1 MSRKKS
7 SSRRGS
13 SSSSRRSGA
22 ASARGGKSAGGRN
35 ENNDSAR
42 NSRASPGPSSK
53 APYVPAVSPLSHT
66 SEGPDLSAVSDPS
79 MVVLLK
85 LLSKKDE
92 TTKSKALEDLQVKI
106 TGLEDVE
113 DIVLAAW
120 IRLYPRLSTD
130 ISVGV
135 RRFAHIVHGIISQ
148 KSGKKVAR
156 HMSEIVGPWL
166 AGLYDSDRGSARAA
180 GESLNAVFSTQEKIR
195 NVWAACQPDILDYC
209 SSVIENETVKSLS
222 DERQFS
228 SDEAESKFAR
238 VIATCVHTVAHL
250 ISSFSPD
257 LVVTS
262 QLPSE
267 EIEKQSEKY
276 EGLFG
281 KSHLW
286 EFGSY
291 DDPYLRRSIYKLV
304 RTGLSLA
311 IADGL
316 IGFILLNLEV
326 VANTLMVKALLSPQ
340 TGSVGELL
348 DAILDLTSH
357 TYKAW
362 ISVTPP
368 RQKTP
373 LSLVIEFIKRGSQG
387 GSPEYWHRVSKMIT
401 LMPREILPKD
411 VGGVT
416 ELIESIL
423 DGLWGGPEPR
433 SHVTAA
439 WSAYF
444 RVCYHMMATGEVD
457 TQDEVTAYLLR
468 DALYPVF
475 EGFLLRNAENAR
487 YKLPYFGAEI
497 CAAGIAMAGE
507 MADAQIANLVAME
520 VWEKVGGS
528 IMENINPDAVQGAD
542 SPGDRA
548 SRWRKWVDFSAE
560 ILKRDSNYVV
570 DHVKQSIVKT
580 LQLSLD
586 RVIREKGENVEITS
600 LLESLLVQCPGV
612 LKIEEVKKS
621 VALFFADHASE
632 LMSSPSWKHVL
643 SGLIACARKAA
654 GEESFRGAWDKNIRA
669 LLVPSLGKGRREA
682 AVIQLL
688 RSTPTMLQGKLPFV
702 QELDTYVV
710 SKVRESVST
719 DNTVG
724 WEMMR
729 AAMTS
734 PGTVISEAA
743 VTTMFIELS
752 SNFSSEEEDRTV
764 RVLEQ
769 LRLVSKEALAEF
781 SRSESGVEFLS
792 TLLVL
797 TGSPS
802 DEIANAAGRLNKIL
816 EKELSNS
823 SGALVSSLLDALLE
837 SVLEP
842 KDSDPGLNF
851 LAERAHDL
859 VHRAPEDERIALA
872 EKVLF
877 NEDQWRTS
885 LSPFLRRAPKLSL
898 AVSNPIGGAVFLVKD
913 LQNDVSS
920 GEIVRDLDGLS
931 RVLRMAVFIVEFLK
945 TMGIPE
951 RKDGKTTDIL
961 KGIPDGSRA
970 TLLRYLMLVSV
981 LANDNITIR
990 ESNDLW
996 NQYSSGMETE
1006 MLEFVFESQRL
1017 FIESLKD
1024 EPEPVAGGVDS
1035 LPGYISRLLDYL
1047 MDMSKQETPEGFY
1060 SARILETVISTL
1072 SEDRKFS
1079 SEQSQSWLKSIDI
1092 RKGQE
1097 IHRSAALLTGLGESL
1112 EHTKEAERLRNG
1124 LASDITGIVASRA
1137 GEVGLRK
1144 IVLLN
1149 AALPKPGQDILPLPQ
1164 QRAIFLIKH
1173 LLSWFE
1179 DEAFAVNPSYS
1190 VIAEASKAITTVL
1203 PVVKELYGEHW
1214 ELLCEFVANCW
1225 EMCTTVEEVDLP
1237 VIFASLKLFQALKSL
1252 HKVNDDFEDAWN
1264 GQADAMQTSLMRLL
1278 RCSRVGDEHD
1288 QPRSLC
1294 NSLLA
1299 RLTKGINLKYIG
1311 SPEETYSLLNVPSR
1325 SIQEAAF
1332 EVLHRHIPSVQE
1344 EVSVEAA
1351 LSREENFELSL
1362 PQELLSLVMEPPA
1375 CDEALELDSER
1386 GMSWSLRGYL
1396 LAWILIFDHFENSSF
1411 RVRTAYVE
1419 ALRDADFLAPLFNY
1433 TFDILGHSRGKPIDA
1448 SKLPFETYTLD
1459 SSLEDSTDSA
1469 REVHWLL
1476 THIYYLALR
1485 HTPSLVK
1492 RWWTECKSRQRVLA
1506 VEEFTERYMSPLLI
1520 ERELSSV
1527 QAWIQSHS
1535 GGGEDEEMAVKI
1547 LKALTIEVTATYP
1560 IDDQHMEIR
1569 VRIPPTFPLRQV
1581 EVEGVRRVGLTEKD
1595 FRKMQLA
1602 SQTVI
1607 NFQSASIIDGLTL
1620 FRKNMALHFEGV
1632 AECAICYSIVAVTPD
1647 RRLPSKACSTCRNK
1661 FHGTCLFK
1669 WFKSSNSAS
1678 CPLCR
1683 TAFSLYS

>member
-1 MSRKKS
+1 MSKKKS
-7 SSRRGS
+7 SSRGGS
-13 SSSSRRSGA
+13 SSSSRRGGA

-42 NSRASPGPSSK
+42 NIKAGPGSSSK
-53 APYVPAVSPLSHT
+53 TPYVPPVSPLSYT
-66 SEGPDLSAVSDPS
+66 SEGPDLSEVSDPS

-106 TGLEDVE
+106 EGLEDVE

-135 RRFAHIVHGIISQ
+135 RRLAHAVHGIISQ
-148 KSGKKVAR
+148 KSGKRVAR
-156 HMSEIVGPWL
+156 HMSEVVGPWL

-180 GESLNAVFSTQEKIR
+180 GESLNAVFGTQEKIR
-195 NVWAACQPDILDYC
+195 NVWAAYQPDILDYC
-209 SSVIENETVKSLS
+209 SNVVENETVGSLS

-238 VIATCVHTVAHL
+238 VIATCIHTVTHL
-250 ISSFSPD
+250 IS
-257 LVVTS
+257 
-262 QLPSE
+262 QLPPE

-276 EGLFG
+276 EELLGMA
-281 KSHLW
+281 HLW
-286 EFGSY
+286 EFGGY
-291 DDPYLRRSIYKLV
+291 DDPYLRRSIYRLL
-304 RTGLSLA
+304 RTC
-311 IADGL
+311 L
-316 IGFILLNLEV
+316 INQEGFILLSLEV
-326 VANTLMVKALLSPQ
+326 VANALMVKALMSPQ
-340 TGSVGELL
+340 TGSVTELL
-348 DAILDLTSH
+348 DAVLDLTSH

-368 RQKTP
+368 WHKTP
-373 LSLVIEFIKRGSQG
+373 LSLVIKFIKRGSQG
-387 GSPEYWHRVSKMIT
+387 GSPEYWHKVSKMIT

-411 VGGVT
+411 VEGVT
-416 ELIESIL
+416 ELITGVL
-423 DGLWGGPEPR
+423 DGIWSGHEPR
-433 SHVTAA
+433 SHLTAA
-439 WSAYF
+439 WGAYF

-475 EGFLLRNAENAR
+475 EGFLLRNAENAQF
-487 YKLPYFGAEI
+487 KLPYFGAEI
-497 CAAGIAMAGE
+497 CATGIAMAGA
-507 MADAQIANLVAME
+507 MADAQITNLVVKE
-520 VWEKVGGS
+520 IWEKLERS
-528 IMENINPDAVQGAD
+528 IADDVNSGTDQRAD
-542 SPGDRA
+542 SPDDRA
-548 SRWRKWVDFSAE
+548 NRWHKWVDFSAE
-560 ILKRDSNYVV
+560 ILQRDSNSLV
-570 DHVKQSIVKT
+570 DLVKESIAKIV
-580 LQLSLD
+580 LLSRD
-586 RVIREKGENVEITS
+586 RVIKEKGENVEITS
-600 LLESLLVQCPGV
+600 LLESLLVRCPKV

-621 VALFFADHASE
+621 VASFFADHAPE
-632 LMSSPSWKHVL
+632 LMSSPSWRQLL

-654 GEESFRGAWDKNIRA
+654 GEESFQRAWDKNISA
-669 LLVPSLGKGRREA
+669 LLISSLKRERKEA
-682 AVIQLL
+682 AVFQLL
-688 RSTPTMLQGKLPFV
+688 KSTPTLLQGKLPFV

-710 SKVRESVST
+710 NKMRESINT
-719 DNTVG
+719 DNSMG
-724 WEMMR
+724 WEIMR
-729 AAMTS
+729 AAMAS
-734 PGTVISEAA
+734 SGTVISEAT
-743 VTTMFIELS
+743 VSTMFLELLNNLS
-752 SNFSSEEEDRTV
+752 PEEEDRTM
-764 RVLEQ
+764 RTLKQ

-781 SRSESGVEFLS
+781 ARSESGVEFLS

-797 TGSPS
+797 TGSSS

-823 SGALVSSLLDALLE
+823 SGALVSSLLDVLLE

-842 KDSDPGLNF
+842 KDSDPSLNF

-859 VHRAPEDERIALA
+859 VHRVPEDEQTALA

-877 NEDQWRTS
+877 SEDQWRSS
-885 LSPFLRRAPKLSL
+885 LSPFLKKAPRPSL
-898 AVSNPIGGAVFLVKD
+898 AISNPIGGAIFLVKD
-913 LQNDVSS
+913 SQDDASP

-931 RVLRMAVFIVEFLK
+931 KVLRMAVFIVEFLK
-945 TMGIPE
+945 TMGAYE
-951 RKDGKTTDIL
+951 RQDEKVARILRGITD
-961 KGIPDGSRA
+961 DARV
-970 TLLRYLMLVSV
+970 TLLKYLMLVSI
-981 LANDNITIR
+981 LANDNVTIR

-996 NQYSSGMETE
+996 NQYSSGTE
-1006 MLEFVFESQRL
+1006 AEMMEFVFESQR
-1017 FIESLKD
+1017 FFMESLKHES
-1024 EPEPVAGGVDS
+1024 EPGAGGADKI
-1035 LPGYISRLLDYL
+1035 PGYIFKLLDCL
-1047 MDMSKQETPEGFY
+1047 MGMSKQETPEGFY
-1060 SARILETVISTL
+1060 SARILETMISTL
-1072 SEDRKFS
+1072 SQDGKIS
-1079 SEQSQSWLKSIDI
+1079 SAQSQSWLKSIDI

-1097 IHRSAALLTGLGESL
+1097 IHCSTAILTGLGELL
-1112 EHTKEAERLRNG
+1112 EHTKEAEKLRNG
-1124 LASDITGIVASRA
+1124 LASDITGIPASKAREA
-1137 GEVGLRK
+1137 GLRK

-1149 AALPKPGQDILPLPQ
+1149 AALPKPGQDTPPLPQ

-1179 DEAFAVNPSYS
+1179 DEAFAVNPSYP

-1203 PVVKELYGEHW
+1203 PVVRKLYGEHW
-1214 ELLCEFVANCW
+1214 ELLCEYVANCW
-1225 EMCTTVEEVDLP
+1225 AMCTGAEETDLP

-1252 HKVNDDFEDAWN
+1252 YKENDDFEDAWN
-1264 GQADAMQTSLMRLL
+1264 GQADAIYASLMELL
-1278 RCSRVGDEHD
+1278 RSSRVGDEHD
-1288 QPRSLC
+1288 QPRNLC
-1294 NSLLA
+1294 NALLA

-1332 EVLHRHIPSVQE
+1332 GILHRHIPSVQE

-1351 LSREENFELSL
+1351 LSKEENFELSL
-1362 PQELLSLVMEPPA
+1362 PQELLSLVMEPPTG
-1375 CDEALELDSER
+1375 DGALELDSEC

-1396 LAWILIFDHFENSSF
+1396 LTWILIFDHFENSSF
-1411 RVRTAYVE
+1411 KVRTAYAE
-1419 ALRDADFLAPLFNY
+1419 ALKDADFLAPLFNY
-1433 TFDILGHSRGKPIDA
+1433 TFDILGNSGGKPIDA

-1459 SSLEDSTDSA
+1459 SSLEDSTNPTW
-1469 REVHWLL
+1469 EVHWLL
-1476 THIYYLALR
+1476 THIYYRALR
-1485 HTPSLVK
+1485 HTPFLVK
-1492 RWWTECKSRQRVLA
+1492 RWWTECKSRQKVLA
-1506 VEEFTERYMSPLLI
+1506 VEEFTEKYMSPLLI

-1535 GGGEDEEMAVKI
+1535 GGGEDDEMTVKI

-1560 IDDQHMEIR
+1560 IDDQFMEMR

-1607 NFQSASIIDGLTL
+1607 NFQSASIIDGLAL
-1620 FRKNMALHFEGV
+1620 FRKNLALHFEGV

-1647 RRLPSKACSTCRNK
+1647 RRLPNKACATCRNK

-1683 TAFSLYS
+1683 TAFSMYS

>member
-7 SSRRGS
+7 SSRSGG
-13 SSSSRRSGA
+13 SSSSRRGGT
-22 ASARGGKSAGGRN
+22 ASARGGKGAGGRS
-35 ENNDSAR
+35 ESNDSAR
-42 NSRASPGPSSK
+42 NNGASPGPSSK
-53 APYVPAVSPLSHT
+53 APYVPAVSPLSYT
-66 SEGPDLSAVSDPS
+66 SEGPDLSVVSDPS

-85 LLSKKDE
+85 LLLKKDE

-106 TGLEDVE
+106 AGLEDVE

-135 RRFAHIVHGIISQ
+135 RRLAHTVHGIISQ

-166 AGLYDSDRGSARAA
+166 AGLYDSDRGSAKAA
-180 GESLNAVFSTQEKIR
+180 GESLNAVFGTQEKIR
-195 NVWAACQPDILDYC
+195 SVWAAYQQGVLDYC
-209 SSVIENETVKSLS
+209 SNVIENETVNSLS

-250 ISSFSPD
+250 IS
-257 LVVTS
+257 
-262 QLPSE
+262 QLPPE
-267 EIEKQSEKY
+267 EIEKQSGKYGELLEKA
-276 EGLFG
+276 
-281 KSHLW
+281 HLW
-286 EFGSY
+286 EFGAY

-304 RTGLSLA
+304 RA
-311 IADGL
+311 CL
-316 IGFILLNLEV
+316 ISQEGFILLSLEV
-326 VANTLMVKALLSPQ
+326 VANALMVKALMLPQ

-362 ISVTPP
+362 LLVTPP
-368 RQKTP
+368 RQETP

-387 GSPEYWHRVSKMIT
+387 GSPEYWHKVSKIIT

-411 VGGVT
+411 VEGVT
-416 ELIESIL
+416 ELIASIL
-423 DGLWGGPEPR
+423 DGLRGGPEPR

-439 WSAYF
+439 WGAYF

-468 DALYPVF
+468 DAIYPVF
-475 EGFLLRNAENAR
+475 EGFLLGNAENTQF
-487 YKLPYFGAEI
+487 KLPYFGAEI
-497 CAAGIAMAGE
+497 CATGITMAGG
-507 MADAQIANLVAME
+507 MADAQIANLVVKE

-528 IMENINPDAVQGAD
+528 VAENINSDIVRGAD
-542 SPGDRA
+542 SPDDRA
-548 SRWRKWVDFSAE
+548 NCWRKWVDFSAE
-560 ILKRDSNYVV
+560 IFKRDNNSVV
-570 DHVKQSIVKT
+570 DRVKQSIVKI
-580 LQLSLD
+580 LLLSLD
-586 RVIREKGENVEITS
+586 RVIKEKGENVEITS
-600 LLESLLVQCPGV
+600 LLESLLMRCPGV

-621 VALFFADHASE
+621 VALFFADHGPE
-632 LMSSPSWKHVL
+632 FMSSPSWKQIL

-654 GEESFRGAWDKNIRA
+654 GEESFQSAWDRNIRA
-669 LLVPSLGKGRREA
+669 LLVPSLEKERKET

-688 RSTPTMLQGKLPFV
+688 KSTPTLLQGKLPFV

-710 SKVRESVST
+710 GKMQESIDT
-719 DNTVG
+719 DNTIG
-724 WEMMR
+724 WDMMR
-729 AAMTS
+729 AAMAS
-734 PGTVISEAA
+734 SVISEVT
-743 VTTMFIELS
+743 VTTMFLELS
-752 SNFSSEEEDRTV
+752 RNLSPEEESRTM

-781 SRSESGVEFLS
+781 ARSESGVEFLS

-816 EKELSNS
+816 EKELSSS
-823 SGALVSSLLDALLE
+823 SGALVGSLLDVLLE

-842 KDSDPGLNF
+842 IDSDPGLNF

-859 VHRAPEDERIALA
+859 VHRAPEDEGIALA
-872 EKVLF
+872 EKVIF
-877 NEDQWRTS
+877 NEDQWRSS
-885 LSPFLRRAPKLSL
+885 LSPFLMKAPKPSL
-898 AVSNPIGGAVFLVKD
+898 AISNPIGGAVFLVKD
-913 LQNDVSS
+913 LQDDASS
-920 GEIVRDLDGLS
+920 GEIVRDLDGMS
-931 RVLRMAVFIVEFLK
+931 KVLRMAVFVVEFLK
-945 TMGIPE
+945 IMGALE
-951 RKDGKTTDIL
+951 RKAGKSANILEGITD
-961 KGIPDGSRA
+961 DSRA
-970 TLLRYLMLVSV
+970 TLLRYLVLVSV

-996 NQYSSGMETE
+996 NQYSSGMEAE
-1006 MLEFVFESQRL
+1006 MLEFVFESQRF
-1017 FIESLKD
+1017 FIESLKGGP
-1024 EPEPVAGGVDS
+1024 EPEAGGADEV
-1035 LPGYISRLLDYL
+1035 PGYIFKLLDSL
-1047 MDMSKQETPEGFY
+1047 MDVSKQETPEGFY
-1060 SARILETVISTL
+1060 SARILETMISTL
-1072 SEDRKFS
+1072 SEGRRIS

-1097 IHRSAALLTGLGESL
+1097 IHRSTAILTGLGELL

-1124 LASDITGIVASRA
+1124 LASDITGIPASRA

-1149 AALPKPGQDILPLPQ
+1149 AALPKPGQDTPPLPQ

-1179 DEAFAVNPSYS
+1179 DEAFTVNPSYS
-1190 VIAEASKAITTVL
+1190 VIAEASKTITTVL

-1214 ELLCEFVANCW
+1214 ELLCECVANCW
-1225 EMCTTVEEVDLP
+1225 EMCTTVEEADLP

-1252 HKVNDDFEDAWN
+1252 HKENDDFEDAWN
-1264 GQADAMQTSLMRLL
+1264 GQADAMHTSLVGLL
-1278 RCSRVGDEHD
+1278 CSSRVGDEHD
-1288 QPRSLC
+1288 QPRNLC
-1294 NSLLA
+1294 NALLA
-1299 RLTKGINLKYIG
+1299 RLTKGVNLKYIG
-1311 SPEETYSLLNVPSR
+1311 SPEGTYSLLNVPSR
-1325 SIQEAAF
+1325 SIQEAVF
-1332 EVLHRHIPSVQE
+1332 EILHRHIPSVQE

-1351 LSREENFELSL
+1351 LSKEENFELSL
-1362 PQELLSLVMEPPA
+1362 PQELLSLVMEPPMG
-1375 CDEALELDSER
+1375 DGVLEPDSEG

-1396 LAWILIFDHFENSSF
+1396 LAWVLIFDHFENSSF
-1411 RVRTAYVE
+1411 KVRTAYVE
-1419 ALRDADFLAPLFNY
+1419 ALREANFLTPLLDYAFE
-1433 TFDILGHSRGKPIDA
+1433 ILGHSHGKPIDA
-1448 SKLPFETYTLD
+1448 SKLPFEEYTPD
-1459 SSLEDSTDSA
+1459 SSLEDSTNST
-1469 REVHWLL
+1469 REVHRLL

-1506 VEEFTERYMSPLLI
+1506 VEEFTEKYMSPLLI
-1520 ERELSSV
+1520 EQELSSV
-1527 QAWIQSHS
+1527 QAWIQSHP
-1535 GGGEDEEMAVKI
+1535 GGGDDDEMTVKI

-1560 IDDQHMEIR
+1560 IDDQSMEMR

-1581 EVEGVRRVGLTEKD
+1581 EVEGTRRVGLTEKD
-1595 FRKMQLA
+1595 FRKMRLA
-1602 SQTVI
+1602 SQSVI
-1607 NFQSASIIDGLTL
+1607 NFQSASIMDGLTL
-1620 FRKNMALHFEGV
+1620 FRKNLALHFEGV

-1647 RRLPSKACSTCRNK
+1647 RGLPGKACSTCRNK

-1669 WFKSSNSAS
+1669 WFKSSNSSS

-1683 TAFSLYS
+1683 TSFSLYS